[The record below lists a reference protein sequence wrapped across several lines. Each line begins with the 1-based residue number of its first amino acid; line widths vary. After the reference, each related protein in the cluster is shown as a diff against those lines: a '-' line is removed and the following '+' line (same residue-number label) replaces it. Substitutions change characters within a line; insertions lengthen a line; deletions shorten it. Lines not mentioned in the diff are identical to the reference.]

1 MALAGAGANVVAC
14 DFVYEDLMSRQGH
27 RRRLAPIQDAG
38 RRSPRDLP
46 TTATRP
52 RRAHSAE
59 FRCLTARVEVVATRM
74 FSRAAPPFLGSD
86 CRRRLKTDPGAATE
100 F

>member
-74 FSRAAPPFLGSD
+74 FSRDAPPFLGSD
-86 CRRRLKTDPGAATE
+86 ISRDVQVVSLPGG
-100 F
+100 